1 MPRQFLCYTIRKTF
15 RNQIS
20 LLTNKRGVIILEYT
34 LLLVTCVTMALILTE
49 VAVLSNDPNAQGW
62 VIKRWW
68 QIMEVIANDT

>member
-1 MPRQFLCYTIRKTF
+1 
-15 RNQIS
+15 
-20 LLTNKRGVIILEYT
+20 
-34 LLLVTCVTMALILTE
+34 MALILTE